1 MLAGRQQ
8 ARRLCQMGRA
18 FSPVLQYQPL
28 PVRKEDTMTILIP
41 SVVGLVACPLLG
53 INPFRVF
60 ISLVLAWIVLVIF
73 SAL

>member
-1 MLAGRQQ
+1 
-8 ARRLCQMGRA
+8 
-18 FSPVLQYQPL
+18 
-28 PVRKEDTMTILIP
+28 MTIIIP
-41 SVVGLVACPLLG
+41 IVVGLVACPLLG